1 MRWRRLLPPPP
12 CPPRQCGAAVLGI
25 PEDPESAVAVAGQD
39 VLLAGLW
46 VGPDLYAPEVV
57 AAGWGDSTDRVD
69 VATDLDQLTVH
80 DPDGS
85 KPASVVGQVG
95 QVRVGRVGGDLVHR
109 QVTEP
114 FGEVRVHCL
123 GDGVGVELGQGRR
136 GGTDGDAEQVDI
148 APAVKLGLHAGY

>member
-12 CPPRQCGAAVLGI
+12 CPARQCGAAVLGI
-25 PEDPESAVAVAGQD
+25 LEDPEPAVAVTGQD

-46 VGPDLYAPEVV
+46 VGPDLHAPEVV
-57 AAGWGDSTDRVD
+57 AASLGDPTDRVD
-69 VATDLDQLTVH
+69 VAANLDQLTVD

-85 KPASVVGQVG
+85 EPASVVGEVG

-114 FGEVRVHCL
+114 LSEV
-123 GDGVGVELGQGRR
+123 G
-136 GGTDGDAEQVDI
+136 
-148 APAVKLGLHAGY
+148 